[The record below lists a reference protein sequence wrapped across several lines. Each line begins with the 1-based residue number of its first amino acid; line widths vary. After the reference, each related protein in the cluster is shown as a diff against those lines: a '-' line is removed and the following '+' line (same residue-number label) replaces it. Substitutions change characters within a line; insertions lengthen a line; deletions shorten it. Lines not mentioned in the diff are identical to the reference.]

1 MLRRTAAPVSS
12 GRATGYGIVK
22 EESQTGR
29 THANSAS
36 QVLRLPSPWTI
47 SQLSVSPDGNLLA
60 VLTAHTCHV
69 CVLPSSAHLRSGD
82 DSEIRLRSFQVG
94 PTAHVLE
101 QSALATALWHPLS
114 QPGVPTLVTITKD
127 ACVRQWELD
136 INNRYTFDE
145 PSIAIDLKK
154 LANAT
159 TTHADFSASKYGV
172 KKGFSPDE
180 VEMQVAAAAFG
191 GSGNEDEN
199 GWSSMTLWF
208 AMTEGDTYAL
218 SPFLPSQFRAPSTM
232 LPALTTSV
240 VAKARAIQHDPHS
253 LESEKRNAEAQKK
266 WLAEL
271 DAQEPF
277 EFPGET
283 EFDVIE
289 VYSRPQRL
297 GAIPKLQGPFSLT
310 PEPDFG
316 EITDIHVIAPTI
328 DREEWFGEDLE
339 DAPLGEEG
347 LSLGVICL
355 GTNAGKVHMCLDI
368 GGVEAEWLPVSR
380 SRSYGLDDVED
391 GKELLVFESVDLNS
405 KSSGATS
412 WSSFT
417 ASPTDRY
424 EVFVTTPSGV
434 FSMDL
439 KPWVGN
445 LEAELANSSDAGGE
459 FRIDVILDSGSTL
472 VQQPIDLSAHSK
484 NEKTVPTAAI
494 AIIDP
499 SLEYFL
505 LTTTPSGP
513 HAATLELPRAPSH
526 PYEPEQ
532 LALPPPEPREPYQ
545 PPKEF
550 YTHSQIQN
558 FLGPSPSE
566 LTRATMKGPLR
577 FSAET
582 LQIVTDAH
590 RILSHETNQLGL
602 AAADLFRRCERLR
615 SELYDQVIKVREI
628 AARVDAVTGDD
639 GRDGEAAF
647 GASAYGEV
655 VEDAQM
661 YGAEKVDHR
670 VMVAN
675 SNTKSLN
682 ERVERLRQKVAMLG
696 GKELSAKERA
706 FAEEVSRLQASLAQG
721 ESQMSDSPSPAPVT
735 PDSLLHIPNSPSSS
749 NNGGGRRGKK
759 AEGALTARFKEI
771 DDMQEELVKQ
781 ANRAV
786 GRLNDQEGEE
796 KKQAGGGVAADFR
809 KQRLQ
814 QVMAMLDRESALVEA
829 VTDRLGRLGVG
840 L

>member
-1 MLRRTAAPVSS
+1 M
-12 GRATGYGIVK
+12 
-22 EESQTGR
+22 
-29 THANSAS
+29 
-36 QVLRLPSPWTI
+36 
-47 SQLSVSPDGNLLA
+47 
-60 VLTAHTCHV
+60 TAHTCHV

-82 DSEIRLRSFQVG
+82 DSEIRLKSFQVG

-101 QSALATALWHPLS
+101 QSPLATALWHPLS

-145 PSIAIDLKK
+145 PAIAIDLKK

-208 AMTEGDTYAL
+208 AMSEGDTYAL
-218 SPFLPSQFRAPSTM
+218 SPFLPSQFRAPSTL
-232 LPALTTSV
+232 LPALTTAV

-271 DAQEPF
+271 DVQEPF

-347 LSLGVICL
+347 LSLGVVCL
-355 GTNAGKVHMCLDI
+355 ATNTGKIHVCLDL

-380 SRSYGLDDVED
+380 SRSFGLDDIED
-391 GKELLVFESVDLNS
+391 GKELLVFESVDLTS
-405 KSSGATS
+405 TSSAATS
-412 WSSFT
+412 SAAFT
-417 ASPTDRY
+417 TSPSDRY
-424 EVFVTTPSGV
+424 ELFVTTPSGV
-434 FSMDL
+434 FSLDF
-439 KPWVGN
+439 KPWIGD
-445 LEAELANSSDAGGE
+445 LEAELANSSDSGGE
-459 FRIDVILDSGSTL
+459 FRLDVILDSGSTL
-472 VQQPIDLSAHSK
+472 VQQPIDLSAHLK
-484 NEKTVPTAAI
+484 NDKTIPTAAI
-494 AIIDP
+494 AIMDP

-505 LTTTPSGP
+505 FTTTPSGP
-513 HAATLELPRAPSH
+513 HAATLEIPSTPSH

-550 YTHSQIQN
+550 YTHSQIKN

-582 LQIVTDAH
+582 LQIVTEAH

-639 GRDGEAAF
+639 GRDGERALAHLDELLVVLRIEPHARQRVQPERACERGRRRECRHDRNAIPAREDRLERDRRASHHERARQTRAGGDGDCVEVREGDVGGVQGAADRGHEGLEV
-647 GASAYGEV
+647 GAGGDLRDHAAEAHVLLDGGGDLV
-655 VEDAQM
+655 GQQGGAADDPDAGLVARGLDAED
-661 YGAEKVDHR
+661 
-670 VMVAN
+670 
-675 SNTKSLN
+675 
-682 ERVERLRQKVAMLG
+682 ERLRGHVRIMTTASVPLG
-696 GKELSAKERA
+696 W
-706 FAEEVSRLQASLAQG
+706 
-721 ESQMSDSPSPAPVT
+721 
-735 PDSLLHIPNSPSSS
+735 
-749 NNGGGRRGKK
+749 
-759 AEGALTARFKEI
+759 
-771 DDMQEELVKQ
+771 
-781 ANRAV
+781 
-786 GRLNDQEGEE
+786 
-796 KKQAGGGVAADFR
+796 
-809 KQRLQ
+809 
-814 QVMAMLDRESALVEA
+814 
-829 VTDRLGRLGVG
+829 
-840 L
+840 